1 MCQRVT
7 WEGRHVPE
15 NYDWRRHNKHS
26 VPFGSHHNFD
36 KKEIWK
42 EEEGKRPHYPPAR
55 ETW

>member
-1 MCQRVT
+1 MCQRAT

-42 EEEGKRPHYPPAR
+42 EEEGKRPHYLR
-55 ETW
+55 S